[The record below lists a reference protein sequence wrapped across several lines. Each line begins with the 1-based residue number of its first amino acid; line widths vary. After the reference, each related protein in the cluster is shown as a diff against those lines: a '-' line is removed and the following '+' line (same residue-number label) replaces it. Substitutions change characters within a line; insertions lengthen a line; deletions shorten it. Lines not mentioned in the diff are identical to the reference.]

1 MEIAAFENA
10 FRTIIGDPARRPLL
24 AAPGAGTLTNV
35 SLPQEF
41 QAAARTLAERSGGP
55 GQAHSILHA
64 AAQWT

>member
-10 FRTIIGDPARRPLL
+10 FRAIIGDPVHRPLL
-24 AAPGAGTLTNV
+24 ATPGAGTLTNV

-41 QAAARTLAERSGGP
+41 QTAARTLAERSGGP
-55 GQAHSILHA
+55 GQEHSILHT